1 MVNINPATNNT
12 MDKPN
17 CHQGTVLGTPKGIRA
32 IITIGELKGMIL
44 AHTATELLGLD
55 IAGVINAIEK
65 IMSIVIG
72 KLNDWA
78 SLISSLIAL
87 YIAADAMAWGEPV
100 LESAITLVHDGHLYY
115 RGRNAVDLA
124 QTETL
129 EAVARLLRGGD
140 GYASLSLNR
149 PLPPTD
155 GTMRARIFAALAQRC
170 AVGEPQDAPGE
181 AATLLD
187 ILTDAVT
194 ADRHGGVIHER
205 LGWAW
210 KCGPRG
216 SDLIRRTLV
225 LMADHELNAST
236 FAARVAASTG
246 ASLAACALAGL
257 TTLSGPLH
265 GGAPAQVL
273 WLAAHAQQLGDSEA
287 MSARLIHWP
296 GGPGFGHPL
305 YPRGDPR
312 ARALLQQFTAS
323 APMESLE
330 AARHAATGEPA
341 NVDFALAALSE
352 ALDLPDDAPFA
363 MFAIA
368 RCAGWMAHA
377 LEQRQTGALIR
388 PRARYTGVVPKI

>member
-1 MVNINPATNNT
+1 MSEWLNAEEAMRRLGI
-12 MDKPN
+12 KP
-17 CHQGTVLGTPKGIRA
+17 QTLYAYVSRGRVQTEAVPGDPRRSRY
-32 IITIGELKGMIL
+32 L
-44 AHTATELLGLD
+44 ASD
-55 IAGVINAIEK
+55 IA
-65 IMSIVIG
+65 
-72 KLNDWA
+72 
-78 SLISSLIAL
+78 AL
-87 YIAADAMAWGEPV
+87 GRHKARGRKAAHIAADAMAWGEPV
-100 LESAITLVHDGHLYY
+100 LESAITLVHGGRLFY
-115 RGRNAVDLA
+115 RGRDAVELA

-140 GYASLSLNR
+140 GYASLSLSR
-149 PLPPTD
+149 PLPPSA
-155 GTMRARIFAALAQRC
+155 GVMRSRIFAALALRC
-170 AVGEPQDAPGE
+170 ALDEPLDAPGE

-194 ADRHGGVIHER
+194 ADRHGGAIHER
-205 LGWAW
+205 LAWTW

-236 FAARVAASTG
+236 FAARIAASTG

-265 GGAPAQVL
+265 GGAPAQVR
-273 WLAAHAQQLGDSEA
+273 WLAAHAQQLEGTEA
-287 MSARLIHWP
+287 MAARLIHWP

-312 ARALLQQFTAS
+312 ARALLEQFTAS
-323 APMESLE
+323 GPMDSLE
-330 AARHAATGEPA
+330 AAGLAATGETA
-341 NVDFALAALSE
+341 NVDFALAALSD

-363 MFAIA
+363 LFAVA

-377 LEQRQTGALIR
+377 LEQRTTGALIR
-388 PRARYTGVVPKI
+388 PRARYSGVIPRI